1 MNENYYVNQKKKLMQ
16 VFDKTMGW
24 FRPHLG
30 ELYGEEFADQ
40 VLREARIEYERLIP
54 LIPFVGGSKVHMTED
69 LMESVRILA
78 YLRILKAHGKA
89 MEECKEILYRSVE
102 TRFAQYPRF
111 VLKLGCIR
119 AFSKP
124 FTRYL
129 QAQAKESQARKYP
142 QGFVFDFVAGDG
154 KEFDWGLDIYECGI
168 CKFYQEQNASE
179 FMKMVCSIDYVL
191 SDKLGYGLSRTET
204 LVEGA
209 EKCNPRVKKGGLTQ
223 WR

>member
-1 MNENYYVNQKKKLMQ
+1 MNENYYGNRKKKLMQ
-16 VFDKTMGW
+16 AFDKTMGW
-24 FRPHLG
+24 FSPHLIEFFG
-30 ELYGEEFADQ
+30 NEFADQ
-40 VLREARIEYERLIP
+40 VLREARIEYERLVP

-78 YLRILKAHGKA
+78 YLRVLKAHGKTVD
-89 MEECKEILYRSVE
+89 ESKEILYRSVE

-111 VLKLGCIR
+111 VLKLGSIR

-124 FTRYL
+124 FVRYL
-129 QAQAKESQARKYP
+129 QRQAKESQQRKYP
-142 QGFVFDFVAGDG
+142 QGFVFDFVSGDRNQ
-154 KEFDWGLDIYECGI
+154 FDWGLDIFECGI

-179 FMKMVCSIDYVL
+179 FLKMVCSIDYLL

-204 LVEGA
+204 LAEGA
-209 EKCNPRVKKGGLTQ
+209 EKCNPRLKKGGLTQ

>member
-1 MNENYYVNQKKKLMQ
+1 MNESYYVDQKKKLMQ
-16 VFDKTMGW
+16 LFDKTMDW

-30 ELYGEEFADQ
+30 ELYGNEFADQ
-40 VLREARIEYERLIP
+40 VLQEARIEYEHLIP
-54 LIPFVGGSKVHMTED
+54 MIPFVGGLKVHMTED
-69 LMESVRILA
+69 LMESVQILA
-78 YLRILKAHGKA
+78 YLRVLKAHGKTV
-89 MEECKEILYRSVE
+89 EECKKIIYTGVE
-102 TRFAQYPRF
+102 TRLTKYPRL
-111 VLKLGCIR
+111 VLKLGGMR

-129 QAQAKESQARKYP
+129 QKQAKESQARKYP

-168 CKFYQEQNASE
+168 CKFYQERGASE
-179 FMKMVCSIDYVL
+179 FMNMVCSIDYIL
-191 SDKLGYGLSRTET
+191 SDKLGYGLSRTKT

-223 WR
+223 RR

>member
-16 VFDKTMGW
+16 VFDNTMGW
-24 FRPHLG
+24 FRPHLE
-30 ELYGEEFADQ
+30 ELYGREFADQ

-54 LIPFVGGSKVHMTED
+54 LIPFIGGSKVHMTED

-78 YLRILKAHGKA
+78 YLRVLKARGKTV
-89 MEECKEILYRSVE
+89 EECKEIIYRGME
-102 TRFAQYPRF
+102 RRFAKYPRV
-111 VLKLGCIR
+111 VLKLGGIR
-119 AFSKP
+119 AFAKP

-129 QAQAKESQARKYP
+129 QTQAKESQARKYP
-142 QGFVFDFVAGDG
+142 QGFVFDFVDGDG
-154 KEFDWGLDIYECGI
+154 KEFDWGLDIFECGI
-168 CKFYQEQNASE
+168 CKFYQEQDASE

-204 LVEGA
+204 LAEGA
-209 EKCNPRVKKGGLTQ
+209 EKCNPRVKKGGPTQ

>member
-1 MNENYYVNQKKKLMQ
+1 MNENYYVDQKKKLMQ
-16 VFDKTMGW
+16 VFDKSMGW

-30 ELYGEEFADQ
+30 ELYGQGFANQ
-40 VLREARIEYERLIP
+40 VLREARIEYERLVP
-54 LIPFVGGSKVHMTED
+54 LIPFVGGAKVHMTED

-78 YLRILKAHGKA
+78 YLRVLKAHGKTV
-89 MEECKEILYRSVE
+89 EECKQIIYRGME
-102 TRFAQYPRF
+102 TRFAKYPQLI
-111 VLKLGCIR
+111 LKLGGIR

-129 QAQAKESQARKYP
+129 QTQAKESQARKYQ
-142 QGFVFDFVAGDG
+142 QGFVFDFVPGDR

-168 CKFYQEQNASE
+168 CKFYQAQGASE
-179 FMKMVCSIDYVL
+179 FMKMVCSIDYIL
-191 SDKLGYGLSRTET
+191 SDKLGYGLYRTST
-204 LVEGA
+204 LAEGA